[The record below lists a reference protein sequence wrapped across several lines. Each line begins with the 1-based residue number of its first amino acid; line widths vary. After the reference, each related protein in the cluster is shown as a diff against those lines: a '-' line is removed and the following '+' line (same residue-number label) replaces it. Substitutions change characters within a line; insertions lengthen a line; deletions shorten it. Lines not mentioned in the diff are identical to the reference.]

1 MQSNRRHLSL
11 IDMHSHFLPG
21 IDDGSKTPEE
31 SREILRISRM
41 QHVRII
47 AATPHYYSDKSVEQ
61 FLSER
66 QEAFEKVQKILHPEF
81 DWPEIFLG
89 AEVAYHPGLIYE
101 ERLPELCYEGTRFL
115 LLEMPF
121 SRWSP
126 NVLRDVERIQAI
138 YGVTPV
144 IAHIERYF
152 REQDRSVINE
162 LMAMDV
168 LIQINASYVL
178 NCYPSFRVRHM
189 VRDGMVNILGSDCHN
204 LENRAPNLG
213 IAAKQ
218 LEAWGMQEELR
229 DIRDQAARVLGIL

>member
-152 REQDRSVINE
+152 REQD
-162 LMAMDV
+162 L
-168 LIQINASYVL
+168 
-178 NCYPSFRVRHM
+178 
-189 VRDGMVNILGSDCHN
+189 
-204 LENRAPNLG
+204 
-213 IAAKQ
+213 
-218 LEAWGMQEELR
+218 
-229 DIRDQAARVLGIL
+229 